1 VVLSYKFND
10 RVDVSA
16 TWVFSTGNTATL
28 ATQRYPVASED
39 PDDYDTGNGHTTG
52 SLTSFEGRNNYR
64 MPNYHRMDVS
74 INFHK
79 KLRRG
84 QRTIN
89 ISVYNVYNHQNP
101 YLVYESYQWSALDN
115 NGIKV
120 LKQLS
125 IFPILPSISYT
136 WKF

>member
-1 VVLSYKFND
+1 
-10 RVDVSA
+10 
-16 TWVFSTGNTATL
+16 
-28 ATQRYPVASED
+28 
-39 PDDYDTGNGHTTG
+39 
-52 SLTSFEGRNNYR
+52 

-89 ISVYNVYNHQNP
+89 LSVYNVYNHQNP
-101 YLVYESYQWSALDN
+101 YLVYESYQWSNLEGRDM
-115 NGIKV
+115 KV

-125 IFPILPSISYT
+125 IFPILPSISYI